1 MPIRPRVR
9 PALRPMVFVCRR
21 IPPKFV
27 KGALSADTMGG
38 RPQINYGSVH
48 EALDDVFKP
57 ILVTL
62 SDHLTKNGC
71 SELIPLL
78 PKYILFRVMLGM
90 WRPRRVDD
98 VWHPTS
104 LCHHE
109 GPASLLSRQEYYS
122 IHRHSNCSSA
132 DLLEAI
138 NAHWSQLWV
147 WGWAAA
153 GDESIVPHK
162 GKRAGPIRMFI
173 PRKSHS
179 TGIKRFVLSDS
190 VHPFVTDIILHAGK
204 RVRIFQGR
212 ENVAGPRTAREMVHR
227 WVDLLPSRTALV
239 CDSYFGSHAV
249 AHQLARRQHP
259 FLFLTR
265 RDQEGVAAAGDLIL
279 PGQVAETYVRKG
291 GYSLHVFKNP
301 KVGSK
306 PPQVV
311 PFVSNCQYDG
321 MRVPHR
327 GGYSLPPIVAAYRHL
342 ANGVDSAN
350 QLALE
355 HRETSRLKC
364 WSKALKA
371 FLYRYAIV
379 NTFTV
384 ARCQGLISQKKSLW
398 DFQWDILEVYVQK
411 GNKVHA
417 PVLVNS
423 RGTCVACGGRT
434 WFKCAAFGVSVHSYH
449 ACFAPLHSQLKK

>member
-1 MPIRPRVR
+1 
-9 PALRPMVFVCRR
+9 MVFVRRR

-38 RPQINYGSVH
+38 RPRKTYTSVH

-71 SELIPLL
+71 SGLIPLL

-90 WRPRRVDD
+90 WRPRTVDD

-104 LCHHE
+104 LCHHK
-109 GPASLLSRQEYYS
+109 GLASLLSRQEYYS

-153 GDESIVPHK
+153 RDESIVPHK
-162 GKRAGPIRMFI
+162 GKRAGPMRMFI
-173 PRKSHS
+173 PRKPHS
-179 TGIKRFVLSDS
+179 TGINLFVLADS
-190 VHPFVTDIILHAGK
+190 VHPFVADIFLYAGK

-227 WVDLLPSRTALV
+227 WVDLLPPRTALV

-259 FLFLTR
+259 FLFLTTW
-265 RDQEGVAAAGDLIL
+265 DHEGVAAAGDPLF
-279 PGQVAETYVRKG
+279 PGQVAEAHVRKG
-291 GYSLHVFKNP
+291 GYSLHVFKNT

-306 PPQVV
+306 PPRVV
-311 PFVSNCQYDG
+311 PFVSND
-321 MRVPHR
+321 
-327 GGYSLPPIVAAYRHL
+327 
-342 ANGVDSAN
+342 
-350 QLALE
+350 
-355 HRETSRLKC
+355 
-364 WSKALKA
+364 
-371 FLYRYAIV
+371 
-379 NTFTV
+379 
-384 ARCQGLISQKKSLW
+384 
-398 DFQWDILEVYVQK
+398 
-411 GNKVHA
+411 
-417 PVLVNS
+417 
-423 RGTCVACGGRT
+423 
-434 WFKCAAFGVSVHSYH
+434 
-449 ACFAPLHSQLKK
+449 